1 MLPLG
6 FEGVRGTDELPDQV
20 RARRFEVSEVV
31 AGELFKASSMM
42 VWKV

>member
-1 MLPLG
+1 MLHLG
-6 FEGVRGTDELPDQV
+6 SDGVRGADELLDRV

-42 VWKV
+42 IWKV